1 MKNLI
6 FIFLL
11 SFSVNNLSAQYI
23 GGLYSGT
30 LINDSTKKVQT
41 YELALNEYR
50 DKIWG
55 YSYTTFVVNDT
66 FYYGIK
72 KVTGKKKDGQLI
84 IEDEKMIANNYPES
98 PAKKVRQ
105 TNVIQ
110 LKNEDTLRSVDG
122 TWSTNETKIYY
133 ALNGGM
139 DMKRADDS
147 SRSALIS
154 HLKELDIIP
163 QPKYAATEVKVKQ
176 KEDKV
181 KVKVEE
187 KVVKKEAEKP
197 LPLPYHQ
204 RKEKM
209 LQTVEVISDSL
220 VLSFYDN
227 GVIDGDSISV
237 YLNNENIIAST
248 KLTATATKKT
258 IAVNR
263 TGEIRLLLVAENMGT
278 IPPNTGLLVI
288 RDGEK
293 TYQVNFSADMQT
305 NAAII
310 LRKAN
315 R

>member
-6 FIFLL
+6 LFLFIL
-11 SFSVNNLSAQYI
+11 FSTKLSAQHI

-55 YSYTTFVVNDT
+55 YSYTTFVANDT

-72 KVTGKKKDGQLI
+72 KVKGTRKNGELI
-84 IEDEKMIANNYPES
+84 IEDEKMIINNYPES

-105 TNVIQ
+105 TNVIK
-110 LKNEDTLRSVDG
+110 LGNEDTLRNVDG
-122 TWSTNETKIYY
+122 TWSTNQTKIYY
-133 ALNGGM
+133 ALHGGV
-139 DMKRADDS
+139 DMQRTNDS

-154 HLKELDIIP
+154 HLKELNIIA
-163 QPKYAATEVKVKQ
+163 QPNYAPKEVKIKQ
-176 KEDKV
+176 KEDKI
-181 KVKVEE
+181 KIKVEE
-187 KVVKKEAEKP
+187 KKAGKEIQKP
-197 LPLPYHQ
+197 APLPYHQ
-204 RKEKM
+204 RTEKII
-209 LQTVEVISDSL
+209 QSFDVSGDSL

-227 GVIDGDSISV
+227 GVVDGDSISV
-237 YLNNENIIAST
+237 YLNNQNIIAST
-248 KLTATATKKT
+248 KLTSSATRKT
-258 IAVNR
+258 IQLNQS
-263 TGEIRLLLVAENMGT
+263 GEIRLLLVAENLGT

-293 TYQVNFSADMQT
+293 TFQVNFSADMQT

-310 LRKAN
+310 IRKAS